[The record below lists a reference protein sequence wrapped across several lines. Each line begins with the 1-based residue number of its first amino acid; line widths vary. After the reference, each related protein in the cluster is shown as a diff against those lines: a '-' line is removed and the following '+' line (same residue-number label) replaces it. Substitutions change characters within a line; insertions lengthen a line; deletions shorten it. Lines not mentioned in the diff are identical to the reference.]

1 MALKNGSSSVNINT
15 LTVSKRLNKNSFG
28 EPMRKILTTLSLTL
42 TFALASACLP
52 FLQAEAKNK
61 KWPDCSFRPT
71 VAVDTFRTENIYIGW
86 DEFAGNAR
94 DLMVNELVNSGCWRV
109 VERGHSGLVS
119 GGYDRE
125 QAIQQA
131 GAARPGQR
139 AARPGEVTL
148 AGKLVQCAL
157 TGVTR
162 NQMGGSLG
170 GIGFQGAGGYGLGK
184 VAPRSTKLMVT
195 CRVYDSSTS
204 EIVASV
210 SHDKNKV
217 DVGILGAGGGKVSL
231 SGDFFY
237 KTPLGK
243 TLAKLIQETLID
255 LTDRVQKNPWAQ

>member
-1 MALKNGSSSVNINT
+1 MKKFLTALSFT
-15 LTVSKRLNKNSFG
+15 LVL
-28 EPMRKILTTLSLTL
+28 IL
-42 TFALASACLP
+42 ALMGLHFP
-52 FLQAEAKNK
+52 QAEAKK
-61 KWPDCSFRPT
+61 TEWPACSFRPT

-125 QAIQQA
+125 QAIKQA

-139 AARPGEVTL
+139 AARSGEVTL

-162 NQMGGSLG
+162 NQMGGSLS

-204 EIVASV
+204 EILASV

-217 DVGILGAGGGKVSL
+217 DIGILGSGGGKVSL
-231 SGDFFY
+231 GGDFFY
-237 KTPLGK
+237 KTPVGK
-243 TLAKLIQETLID
+243 TLAKLIRETLID
-255 LTDRVQKNPWAQ
+255 LTSRVQKNPWSQ